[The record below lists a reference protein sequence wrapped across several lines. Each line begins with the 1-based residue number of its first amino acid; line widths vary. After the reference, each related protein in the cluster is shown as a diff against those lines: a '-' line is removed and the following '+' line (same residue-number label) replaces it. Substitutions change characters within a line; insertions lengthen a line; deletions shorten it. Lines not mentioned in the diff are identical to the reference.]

1 MLITRRAEFSAS
13 HFCRAASLS
22 DQENWELFGE
32 ESRSAGHGHNFVL
45 EVSVEGEPDPI
56 TGMIVDLKELK
67 DILEREIVSPMDH
80 RFLNYEVEPFA
91 RVIPTTA
98 NIALE
103 IWRRLEKRFGVARYR
118 LARVRLFE
126 TADLFVD
133 IASRDVDVAA
143 PVHA

>member
-1 MLITRRAEFSAS
+1 MVITRKAEFSAS

-22 DQENWELFGE
+22 DQENHALFGE
-32 ESRSAGHGHNFVL
+32 EAHPAGHGHNFVL

-67 DILEREIVSPMDH
+67 EILEREVVTPMDH
-80 RFLNYEVEPFA
+80 RFLNYEVEPFGH
-91 RVIPTTA
+91 VIPTTA

-103 IWRRLEKRFGVARYR
+103 IWRRLERQFLTARFR

-126 TADLFVD
+126 TPDLY
-133 IASRDVDVAA
+133 VDVAP
-143 PVHA
+143 PVNV

>member
-1 MLITRRAEFSAS
+1 MFITRKAEFSAS

-22 DQENWELFGE
+22 DDENHALYGKEAHP
-32 ESRSAGHGHNFVL
+32 AGHGHNFLL

-67 DILEREIVSPMDH
+67 DILEREVVAPMDH
-80 RFLNYEVEPFA
+80 RFLNYEVEPFGN
-91 RVIPTTA
+91 VIPTTA

-103 IWRRLEKRFGVARYR
+103 IWRRLEKQFHSAPFR

-126 TADLFVD
+126 TPDLY
-133 IASRDVDVAA
+133 VDVVQPARI
-143 PVHA
+143 